1 MLSVSCA
8 PFSVASSLFCP
19 TLEPA
24 SDLVFFHRVLLF
36 QVLVRISCSDS
47 LSVQGHT
54 DKVEALAVSP
64 VNDCFL
70 SGSADGTVRL
80 WDMRV
85 NICQGVIHRKGRA
98 AVAYDPQGLI
108 FAVSSGTNQIKLFD
122 SRSFDRGAFAT
133 FEVTYDVPFEFGSLK
148 FSNDGHQ
155 LLLSTSCDAVFVL
168 DAFEG
173 DMKQIFTQ
181 RKNPRRAF
189 FEASWTPDSR
199 FVLSGGEDG
208 AVHCWS
214 AEAGTE
220 VAVLRGHA
228 GPVRCVPPWPPPART
243 SASGSPTRERGR
255 TRRPFSV

>member
-1 MLSVSCA
+1 MSFVRS
-8 PFSVASSLFCP
+8 SHTSSL
-19 TLEPA
+19 
-24 SDLVFFHRVLLF
+24 S
-36 QVLVRISCSDS
+36 
-47 LSVQGHT
+47 QGHT

-70 SGSADGTVRL
+70 SGSLDGTVRL
-80 WDMRV
+80 WDMRTNV
-85 NICQGVIHRKGRA
+85 CQGIIHRKGRP

-108 FAVSSGTNQIKLFD
+108 FAISSGANQIKLFD

-181 RKNPRRAF
+181 RKNPRKSF

-208 AVHCWS
+208 AIHCWS

-228 GPVRCVPPWPPPART
+228 GPVRNVQWNPGYL
-243 SASGSPTRERGR
+243 SMASSCENLCLWIPNMATN
-255 TRRPFSV
+255 